1 MNKNL
6 SSKNE
11 INRARNKRNRKRN
24 SEYFNYKRLKTWEAD
39 LNAIYDKKS
48 KGAQIRS
55 KVKWIAEGETNSKY
69 FLSLEK
75 HNQSSNNIKE
85 IKTKD
90 GLKINKANA
99 ILGEMLNFYEEL
111 YTSQNIQNEKN
122 EILVPKS
129 VILIPPSEI
138 CLISVLRFILSFFP
152 KETRK

>member
-55 KVKWIAEGETNSKY
+55 NIKWIEKGETNSKY

-75 HNQSSNNIKE
+75 HNQSSNNMKE
-85 IKTKD
+85 IK
-90 GLKINKANA
+90 KI
-99 ILGEMLNFYEEL
+99 L
-111 YTSQNIQNEKN
+111 
-122 EILVPKS
+122 
-129 VILIPPSEI
+129 
-138 CLISVLRFILSFFP
+138 
-152 KETRK
+152 